1 MVNRVQKLMKMS
13 SAIAQTSGRVIG
25 FRFISQRID
34 GAMTERNRV
43 TVASDSLMT
52 RRSAN
57 WDSPSNRSAVTNG
70 AQLFA
75 QKIDHRSA
83 WPRRF
88 RDLIQLHL
96 SDWGGPEC
104 CSEAQV
110 SLVRRAAT
118 LEIELERMEYEFARP
133 DRTAGA
139 KALDRY
145 SMLSNTL
152 RRLLTTLGLERSDAR

>member
-1 MVNRVQKLMKMS
+1 ML
-13 SAIAQTSGRVIG
+13 
-25 FRFISQRID
+25 QRTNNV
-34 GAMTERNRV
+34 GNGQNGGSTRPAV
-43 TVASDSLMT
+43 VSDSPMV
-52 RRSAN
+52 RRSHN

-75 QKIDHRSA
+75 KKIDHRSA

-96 SDWGGPEC
+96 LDLGGPEV

-133 DRTAGA
+133 DRIAGG

-145 SMLSNTL
+145 SMLANTL
-152 RRLLTTLGLERSDAR
+152 RRLLTTLGLERSGTR